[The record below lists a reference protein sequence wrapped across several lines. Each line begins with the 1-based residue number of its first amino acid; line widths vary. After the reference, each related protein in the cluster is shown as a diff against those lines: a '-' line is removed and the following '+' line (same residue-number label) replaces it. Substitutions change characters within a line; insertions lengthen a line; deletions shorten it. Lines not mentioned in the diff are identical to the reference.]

1 MRLLHFLRTEFVLVS
16 HLRHLK
22 YPNLVQ
28 TIWYGEKTGTT
39 IAMNWKEGLNTK
51 KLMTYYLECGSM
63 ERLMKFHNIWGFCSM
78 LDFPFWQ
85 RLCLCVLEIQWI
97 LHTSDFTP
105 GQITISATRFRFHS
119 FTVSLCSRVRKGDS
133 LATMAHFRSPLLFLH
148 TPSPHT
154 GSPRQGYDHK
164 RKNGAKGQNV
174 S

>member
-22 YPNLVQ
+22 YPFQLHTDYLIREENRH
-28 TIWYGEKTGTT
+28 Y
-39 IAMNWKEGLNTK
+39 KEGMNTK
-51 KLMTYYLECGSM
+51 KNYNILFGMWEYGEINEISQHM
-63 ERLMKFHNIWGFCSM
+63 RLLFNAWFS
-78 LDFPFWQ
+78 LLTAF
-85 RLCLCVLEIQWI
+85 CLCVLEIQWI

-105 GQITISATRFRFHS
+105 GQISISATRFRFHS
-119 FTVSLCSRVRKGDS
+119 FTVSLCRRVWKGDN
-133 LATMAHFRSPLLFLH
+133 LAKMAHFRSPLLFSR

>member
-16 HLRHLK
+16 HLRHLIYPSRLSTDYLIRGENRHYNSHKLERGLK
-22 YPNLVQ
+22 Y
-28 TIWYGEKTGTT
+28 
-39 IAMNWKEGLNTK
+39 K
-51 KLMTYYLECGSM
+51 KLTTSYLECGSM

-97 LHTSDFTP
+97 SHTSAFTP
-105 GQITISATRFRFHS
+105 EHITISDTRFRFHS
-119 FTVSLCSRVRKGDS
+119 FTVSFCSRVRKGDS
-133 LATMAHFRSPLLFLH
+133 LATMAHFRSPLLFSH

-164 RKNGAKGQNV
+164 RNGWI
-174 S
+174 

>member
-1 MRLLHFLRTEFVLVS
+1 MFRLNQVIFNVMRLLHFLRTEFVLVS

-22 YPNLVQ
+22 YPNFIQ
-28 TIWYGEKTGTT
+28 TIWYGKKTGTT
-39 IAMNWKEGLNTK
+39 KRAWIQK
-51 KLMTYYLECGSM
+51 KLTTSYLECGSM

-119 FTVSLCSRVRKGDS
+119 FTVSLCSRVWKGDN
-133 LATMAHFRSPLLFLH
+133 LAKMAHFRNPLLFSH

-154 GSPRQGYDHK
+154 G
-164 RKNGAKGQNV
+164 
-174 S
+174 